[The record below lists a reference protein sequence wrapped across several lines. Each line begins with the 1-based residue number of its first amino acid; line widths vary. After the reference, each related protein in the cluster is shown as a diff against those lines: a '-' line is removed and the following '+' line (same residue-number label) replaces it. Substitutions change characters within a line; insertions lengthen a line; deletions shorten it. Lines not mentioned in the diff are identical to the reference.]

1 MKEKPKRIVI
11 TGAPGTGKTSVIE
24 ALQREGYHI
33 FPEVIR
39 EFTAQ
44 ETATKDEPQTA
55 TNPIVFAKDSLDF
68 NQKLIE
74 GRKQQYNAAQ
84 DKAPGPLFYD
94 RGLPDVLAYM
104 DYFDQ
109 SYGKNFEQVCRAHRY
124 DRVYIMP
131 PWEEIFHS
139 DGGRFET
146 YQQALDLHE
155 SLVTRY
161 SAFDYQLLTV
171 PKDTV
176 SARVEH
182 IIRSLGI

>member
-1 MKEKPKRIVI
+1 MKEKLERIVI

-24 ALQREGYHI
+24 ALKNKGYHI

-44 ETATKDEPQTA
+44 ETATQEEPQTA

-68 NQKLIE
+68 NQKLMD
-74 GRKQQYNAAQ
+74 GRKKQFNAALEIT
-84 DKAPGPLFYD
+84 PGPLFYD

-109 SYGKNFEQVCRAHRY
+109 SYGPDFEQLCASHRY

-155 SLVTRY
+155 SLLTRY

-176 SARVEH
+176 AARVEH
-182 IIRSLGI
+182 IMKSLGI